1 MSIAAALLGL
11 LAAALFAV
19 ASVAQQKAAADVPD
33 DKAMGLRLIG
43 QLIRRPLWW
52 AGSLGDAGGFL
63 AQGAA
68 LGLGSLLLVQ
78 PLLVTALLFALP
90 LGAAW
95 AGRRLSRSDWLWAAV
110 LSLSLAVFV
119 VVADP
124 TAGIDRAPARDW
136 LAVAAALTPVLGLCL
151 LGAATRRT
159 SRALLL
165 AVATGI
171 LYGVTAAL
179 TKSVVAHLG
188 DGIVPLLSSWETYA
202 LAAVATLGTVCQQ
215 SAFQAGDLGVSMPAV
230 TVLEPVVAVGIGV
243 SILQENLRTSGL
255 GWVVVALS
263 TAGLV
268 AGTVMLARSAARV
281 GSIVPGRR

>member
-1 MSIAAALLGL
+1 VSIAAALLGL

-43 QLIRRPLWW
+43 QLVRRPLWW

-124 TAGIDRAPARDW
+124 TAGIDRAPGRDW
-136 LAVAAALTPVLGLCL
+136 LGVAAALTPVLALCL
-151 LGAATRRT
+151 LGAATRRR
-159 SRALLL
+159 SRAMLL

-171 LYGVTAAL
+171 FYGVTAAL

-243 SILQENLRTSGL
+243 SILQEDLRTSGL

-263 TAGLV
+263 TAGLA
-268 AGTVMLARSAARV
+268 AGTVMLAGSAARV
-281 GSIVPGRR
+281 GSNVPGRR

>member
-43 QLIRRPLWW
+43 QLVRRPLWW

-124 TAGIDRAPARDW
+124 TAGIDRAPGRDW
-136 LAVAAALTPVLGLCL
+136 LGVAAALTPVFALCL
-151 LGAATRRT
+151 LGAAARRRN
-159 SRALLL
+159 RAMLL

-243 SILQENLRTSGL
+243 SILQEDLRTSGL

-263 TAGLV
+263 TAGLA

-281 GSIVPGRR
+281 GSNVPGRR

>member
-19 ASVAQQKAAADVPD
+19 ASVAQQKSAADVPD

-43 QLIRRPLWW
+43 QLVRRPLWW
-52 AGSLGDAGGFL
+52 AGLLGDAGGFL

-136 LAVAAALTPVLGLCL
+136 LGVAAALTPVLALCL

-159 SRALLL
+159 SRAMLL

-243 SILQENLRTSGL
+243 SILQEDLRTSGL

>member
-1 MSIAAALLGL
+1 VSIAAALLGL

-19 ASVAQQKAAADVPD
+19 ASVAQQKSAADVPD

-43 QLIRRPLWW
+43 QLVRRPLWW
-52 AGSLGDAGGFL
+52 AGLLGDAGGFL

-136 LAVAAALTPVLGLCL
+136 LAVAAALTPVLALCL
-151 LGAATRRT
+151 LGAATRRR
-159 SRALLL
+159 SRAMLL

-215 SAFQAGDLGVSMPAV
+215 SAFQAGDLGMSMPAV

-243 SILQENLRTSGL
+243 SILQEDLRTSGL

>member
-1 MSIAAALLGL
+1 VSIAAALLGL

-43 QLIRRPLWW
+43 QLVRRPLWW
-52 AGSLGDAGGFL
+52 AGLLGDAGGFL

-136 LAVAAALTPVLGLCL
+136 LGVAAALTPVLALCL

-159 SRALLL
+159 SRAMLL

-243 SILQENLRTSGL
+243 SILQEDLRTSGL

>member
-43 QLIRRPLWW
+43 QLVRRPLWW
-52 AGSLGDAGGFL
+52 AGLLGDAGGFL

-159 SRALLL
+159 NRAMPL

-243 SILQENLRTSGL
+243 SILQEDLRTSGL

-263 TAGLV
+263 TAGLA
-268 AGTVMLARSAARV
+268 AGTVMLAGSAARV
-281 GSIVPGRR
+281 GSNVPGRR

>member
-43 QLIRRPLWW
+43 QLVRRPLWW
-52 AGSLGDAGGFL
+52 AGLLGDAGGFL

-119 VVADP
+119 VAADP
-124 TAGIDRAPARDW
+124 TAGIDRAPGRDW
-136 LAVAAALTPVLGLCL
+136 LGVAAALTPVLALCL
-151 LGAATRRT
+151 LGAATRRR
-159 SRALLL
+159 SRAMLL

-243 SILQENLRTSGL
+243 SILQEDLRTSGL

-263 TAGLV
+263 TAGLA

>member
-1 MSIAAALLGL
+1 MSFAAALVGL

-19 ASVAQQKAAADVPD
+19 ASVAQQKAASDVPD
-33 DKAMGLRLIG
+33 DEARGLRLIG
-43 QLIRRPLWW
+43 QLVRRPLWW
-52 AGSLGDAGGFL
+52 AGALGDTGGFL

-68 LGLGSLLLVQ
+68 LGLGSLLLIQ

-119 VVADP
+119 VIADP
-124 TAGIDRAPARDW
+124 TAGVDRASARDW
-136 LAVAAALTPVLGLCL
+136 LGAAAALGPVLAICL
-151 LGAATRRT
+151 LGAAARRATR
-159 SRALLL
+159 AVLL

-171 LYGVTAAL
+171 LYGVSAAL
-179 TKSVVAHLG
+179 TKSVVAHFG

-202 LAAVATLGTVCQQ
+202 LAAVATLGTLCQQ

-230 TVLEPVVAVGIGV
+230 TVLEPVVAVGLGV
-243 SILQENLRTSGL
+243 TILQEDLRTSGL
-255 GWVVVALS
+255 GWVVLALS
-263 TAGLV
+263 TTGLV
-268 AGTVMLARSAARV
+268 TGTVMLARSAARLGPV
-281 GSIVPGRR
+281 AAGRR

>member
-43 QLIRRPLWW
+43 QLVRRPLWW
-52 AGSLGDAGGFL
+52 AGLLGDAGGFL

-119 VVADP
+119 VAADP
-124 TAGIDRAPARDW
+124 TAGIDRAPGRDW
-136 LAVAAALTPVLGLCL
+136 LGVAAALTPVLALCL
-151 LGAATRRT
+151 LGAATRRR
-159 SRALLL
+159 SRAMPL

-202 LAAVATLGTVCQQ
+202 LAAVAMLGTVCQQ

-243 SILQENLRTSGL
+243 SILQEDLRTSGL

-263 TAGLV
+263 TAGLA

>member
-1 MSIAAALLGL
+1 VSIAAALLGL

-43 QLIRRPLWW
+43 QLVRRPLWW
-52 AGSLGDAGGFL
+52 AGLLGDAGGFL

-136 LAVAAALTPVLGLCL
+136 FGVAAALTPVLALCL
-151 LGAATRRT
+151 LGAATRRR
-159 SRALLL
+159 SRAMPL

-243 SILQENLRTSGL
+243 SILQEDLRTSGL

-268 AGTVMLARSAARV
+268 AGTVMLTRSAARV